1 MTRLDFVL
9 LDELGYLPFA
19 QAGGQLLFHLVSKL
33 YERTSII
40 VTTNLTFSEWP
51 TVFGDAKMT
60 TAVSP
65 ITVTSS
71 KPETKAGASKTASD
85 LKKETPRRRPPA
97 MLLRY
102 AFATRFV
109 LRALPLLPACCRLVN
124 AKPPSHRSGPA
135 SFAHGGMAQEAQR
148 QGPDSLGPGVTVQ
161 QHRLGFIPQAA
172 QSRTQHEP
180 QRQLSRQRC
189 CPKVSLMRVST
200 HLIPT
205 RMNPSGSFGSLGL
218 AENIRNA
225 MVQISAAHHAHRR
238 N

>member
-85 LKKETPRRRPPA
+85 LKKRNTSQAPSGDAAALRI
-97 MLLRY
+97 RY
-102 AFATRFV
+102 ALRSPGAPSTPGV
-109 LRALPLLPACCRLVN
+109 LSVGQCKA
-124 AKPPSHRSGPA
+124 AKPPIWSGKLCSWRYGAGSPKARS
-135 SFAHGGMAQEAQR
+135 
-148 QGPDSLGPGVTVQ
+148 
-161 QHRLGFIPQAA
+161 
-172 QSRTQHEP
+172 
-180 QRQLSRQRC
+180 
-189 CPKVSLMRVST
+189 
-200 HLIPT
+200 
-205 RMNPSGSFGSLGL
+205 
-218 AENIRNA
+218 
-225 MVQISAAHHAHRR
+225 
-238 N
+238 